1 MHATTQTEPPTCNYE
16 EEIAAQMAIVEK
28 SKKRHEQAMAE
39 LGKLRE
45 QATKRKAELQRLLE
59 EHTTKIQAT
68 EKEVTDLQAANTLVA
83 ARLAEVEETDQW
95 AARQHFEET
104 ESLKGE
110 ITELQIIAN

>member
-1 MHATTQTEPPTCNYE
+1 
-16 EEIAAQMAIVEK
+16 MAIVEK

-68 EKEVTDLQAANTLVA
+68 EKEVTDLQAANTVA
-83 ARLAEVEETDQW
+83 TQRLAKEEETS
-95 AARQHFEET
+95 E
-104 ESLKGE
+104 
-110 ITELQIIAN
+110 